1 MGKVVTKHE
10 FATPQTVNLIM
21 DTTYFGR
28 RFGVMVLHDG
38 ISGQALSVDEVK
50 SETNALYFEAVC
62 KIREKGINIQS
73 ITCDGKKGL
82 MQMFADIPVQLC
94 HFHQVKTVNRYLTR
108 KPKTVAAQ
116 DLRELVLT
124 LKSSSRHQFES
135 ALNDWFEQHKSFL
148 NERSIHPETGKSH
161 YTHKRLRSAY
171 NSLKRNL
178 DYLFAFERF
187 AELGHP
193 QNHQLTGRLLG
204 DMKRKLRCHQ
214 GMKKENKVR
223 FIKDYFSRK

>member
-1 MGKVVTKHE
+1 
-10 FATPQTVNLIM
+10 
-21 DTTYFGR
+21 
-28 RFGVMVLHDG
+28 MVLYDG

-62 KIREKGINIQS
+62 NIREKGINIQS

-108 KPKTVAAQ
+108 KPKAAAAQ

-124 LKSSSRHQFES
+124 LKNSNRLQFES
-135 ALNDWFEQHKSFL
+135 ALNGWFERHKSFL
-148 NERSIHPETGKSH
+148 NERTVNPETGKSH
-161 YTHKRLRSAY
+161 YTHKRLRSTC

-178 DYLFAFERF
+178 NYLFAFERV
-187 AELGHP
+187 AELNIP
-193 QNHQLTGRLLG
+193 KTTVAGRPLWGYEAETALSSG
-204 DMKRKLRCHQ
+204 YEKR
-214 GMKKENKVR
+214 E
-223 FIKDYFSRK
+223 

>member
-1 MGKVVTKHE
+1 MGKVATKHE
-10 FATPQTVNLIM
+10 FATPQTVNLMM
-21 DTTYFGR
+21 DTIYFGR
-28 RFGVMVLHDG
+28 RFGVMVLYDG

-82 MQMFADIPVQLC
+82 IQMFADIPVQLC

-108 KPKTVAAQ
+108 KPKTAAAQ

-124 LKSSSRHQFES
+124 LKNNNRLQFES
-135 ALNDWFEQHKSFL
+135 ALNGWFERHKSFL
-148 NERSIHPETGKSH
+148 DERTVNPETGKSH
-161 YTHKRLRSAY
+161 YTHKRLRSTC

-178 DYLFAFERF
+178 NYLFAFERV
-187 AELGHP
+187 AELNIP
-193 QNHQLTGRLLG
+193 KTTVAGRPLWGYEAETALSSG
-204 DMKRKLRCHQ
+204 YEKR
-214 GMKKENKVR
+214 E
-223 FIKDYFSRK
+223 

>member
-1 MGKVVTKHE
+1 
-10 FATPQTVNLIM
+10 
-21 DTTYFGR
+21 
-28 RFGVMVLHDG
+28 
-38 ISGQALSVDEVK
+38 
-50 SETNALYFEAVC
+50 
-62 KIREKGINIQS
+62 
-73 ITCDGKKGL
+73 
-82 MQMFADIPVQLC
+82 MFADIPVQLC

-108 KPKTVAAQ
+108 KPKTAAAQ

-124 LKSSSRHQFES
+124 LKSSNRHQFES
-135 ALNDWFEQHKSFL
+135 ALNDWFGRHKSFW

-187 AELGHP
+187 AELDIP
-193 QNHQLTGRLLG
+193 KTTNFLEGRFG

-214 GMKKENKVR
+214 GMRKENKVR

>member
-1 MGKVVTKHE
+1 
-10 FATPQTVNLIM
+10 M

-28 RFGVMVLHDG
+28 RFGVMVLYDG

-50 SETNALYFEAVC
+50 SETTALYFETVC
-62 KIREKGINIQS
+62 KIRGKGINIQS

-124 LKSSSRHQFES
+124 LKSSNRHQFES
-135 ALNDWFEQHKSFL
+135 ALNDWFGQHKSFL

-187 AELGHP
+187 AELDIP
-193 QNHQLTGRLLG
+193 KTTNFLEGRFG

-214 GMKKENKVR
+214 GMRKENKIM
-223 FIKDYFSRK
+223 FIKDYFSRENLNST

>member
-1 MGKVVTKHE
+1 
-10 FATPQTVNLIM
+10 
-21 DTTYFGR
+21 
-28 RFGVMVLHDG
+28 
-38 ISGQALSVDEVK
+38 
-50 SETNALYFEAVC
+50 
-62 KIREKGINIQS
+62 
-73 ITCDGKKGL
+73 

-124 LKSSSRHQFES
+124 LKSSNRHQFES
-135 ALNDWFEQHKSFL
+135 ALNDWFGRHKSFL

-187 AELGHP
+187 AELDIP
-193 QNHQLTGRLLG
+193 KTTNFLEGRFG

>member
-1 MGKVVTKHE
+1 MGKVATKHE
-10 FATPQTVNLIM
+10 FATPQTVNLMM
-21 DTTYFGR
+21 DTIYFGR
-28 RFGVMVLHDG
+28 RFGVMVLYDG

-62 KIREKGINIQS
+62 NIREKGINIQS

-108 KPKTVAAQ
+108 KPKTAAAQ

-124 LKSSSRHQFES
+124 LKNNNRLQFES
-135 ALNDWFEQHKSFL
+135 ALNGWFERHKSFL
-148 NERSIHPETGKSH
+148 NERTVNPETGKSH
-161 YTHKRLRSAY
+161 YTHKRLRSTC

-178 DYLFAFERF
+178 NYLFAFECV
-187 AELGHP
+187 AELNIP
-193 QNHQLTGRLLG
+193 KTT
-204 DMKRKLRCHQ
+204 
-214 GMKKENKVR
+214 VA
-223 FIKDYFSRK
+223 